1 MGGTKDVAPMFFLD
15 VVDGRQRSLAL
26 RSDGASSPADELQW
40 RWCCCVQQPTFEV
53 LKGVDLQWYLLC
65 AGDAVSPS
73 FSSPA
78 AMPTAAAAEIA
89 IGRVV
94 DALKDPKGSLCIFF
108 RVFVQFP
115 MSAVIWIFPEV
126 ATFAVISKFN
136 LMVMRGLLKKKLT
149 KINMF

>member
-1 MGGTKDVAPMFFLD
+1 MKDVAPMFSLD
-15 VVDGRQRSLAL
+15 VGDGRQRSLAL

-78 AMPTAAAAEIA
+78 VMPTAAEAEIA

-94 DALKDPKGSLCIFF
+94 DALKDPKGSLCIF
-108 RVFVQFP
+108 
-115 MSAVIWIFPEV
+115 
-126 ATFAVISKFN
+126 TFS
-136 LMVMRGLLKKKLT
+136 RGLCAISYVCCHLDISRGGHVCCNLKV
-149 KINMF
+149 